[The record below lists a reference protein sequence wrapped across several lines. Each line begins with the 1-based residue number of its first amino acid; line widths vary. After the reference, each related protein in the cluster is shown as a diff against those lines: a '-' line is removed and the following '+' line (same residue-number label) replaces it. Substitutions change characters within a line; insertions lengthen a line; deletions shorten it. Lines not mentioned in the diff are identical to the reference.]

1 MSEACPFRYP
11 REKKRYISY
20 FHRRREKLKG
30 ETIQLTEVLGLR
42 PPSIHYK
49 PLSPSNIVVSRKL
62 SWVWCP
68 ITTRAK
74 RLTWILVTL
83 YIHLPD
89 QLTSVKTAEEEYYPW
104 DRLSHVPTHTPS
116 SPCQAQCSVVPPL
129 SVAVER
135 LEEVV
140 EEVEEGVILPRVE
153 RAVWSTEEEKGVA
166 VMTSVRCRE
175 LKVTF
180 TPTPESQ
187 TS

>member
-1 MSEACPFRYP
+1 M
-11 REKKRYISY
+11 
-20 FHRRREKLKG
+20 
-30 ETIQLTEVLGLR
+30 
-42 PPSIHYK
+42 
-49 PLSPSNIVVSRKL
+49 
-62 SWVWCP
+62 
-68 ITTRAK
+68 
-74 RLTWILVTL
+74 
-83 YIHLPD
+83 
-89 QLTSVKTAEEEYYPW
+89 KTAEEEYYPW
-104 DRLSHVPTHTPS
+104 DRLSYIPTHTPS

-153 RAVWSTEEEKGVA
+153 RAVWSREEEKGVA